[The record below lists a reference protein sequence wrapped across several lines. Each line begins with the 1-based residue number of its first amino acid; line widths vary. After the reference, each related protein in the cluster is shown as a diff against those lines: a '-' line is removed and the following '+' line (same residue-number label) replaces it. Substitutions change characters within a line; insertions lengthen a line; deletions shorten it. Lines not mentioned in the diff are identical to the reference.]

1 MLELLLLA
9 SWLILGLYIFWFLF
23 KAKTFQPL
31 TLNDLALGWKL
42 HKHQT
47 GCKASRIDS
56 LLVKNDEIVGFRCS
70 CGYEFLQKRLITQ
83 KAPAYA
89 KTRITSLQ
97 TLNGEN

>member
-1 MLELLLLA
+1 MLTLLLLG
-9 SWLILGLYIFWFLF
+9 SWFILGIYIFWFLV
-23 KAKTFQPL
+23 KAKTFQQL

-56 LLVKNDEIVGFRCS
+56 LLVMNDEVVGFRCS

-83 KAPAYA
+83 RVPAYA
-89 KTRITSLQ
+89 ETSM
-97 TLNGEN
+97 TPVRTVD